1 MMITAN
7 PQAEFQALFAGRA
20 DLLADPYSLYHRL
33 RSENP
38 VYPIGP
44 QYVLTRYS
52 DVAAVLRDP
61 RFSSNG
67 NMGTRRGAALAALA
81 EPAATQL
88 REIFELT
95 GLWMLFS
102 DAPDHTR
109 RRALANRAFTARRVE
124 EMRQR
129 IQRLVDELL
138 DAVAEA
144 GTMDVIADLAYPLPV
159 IVIAELLGV
168 PVEDRELIKGWSN
181 EMALFFGANFRN
193 VAEMHRAMTEFRVY
207 LRDLVARRRIAPGDD
222 LLTALVRATDEGD
235 QLSEEELLG
244 LCMLLL
250 FAGHET
256 TTNLIGNGLLAL
268 LRHPD
273 QLALLRHD
281 PALIGSAVEELL
293 RYDSPVQG
301 TPRIATEAMTL
312 GGTVI
317 QPGQTL
323 LLFYGA
329 ANRDPER
336 FPEPDRLDI
345 TRRDNKHLAFAH
357 GAHFCLGGVLAR
369 MEGQIALGTL
379 ARLAPDLR
387 LIDQEVEW
395 RPNALM
401 RGLKALPVR
410 FSPSRRRA
418 HA

>member
-1 MMITAN
+1 MISTVTL
-7 PQAEFQALFAGRA
+7 QEEFQALFAGRA
-20 DLLADPYSLYHRL
+20 DLVADPYALYGRL
-33 RSENP
+33 RNENP

-52 DVAAVLRDP
+52 DIAAVLRDP

-67 NMGTRRGAALAALA
+67 NKGSRRGAALAALT
-81 EPAATQL
+81 EPAASQL
-88 REIFELT
+88 REIFALT

-109 RRALANRAFTARRVE
+109 RRTLANRAFTARRVDG
-124 EMRQR
+124 MRQR

-138 DAVAEA
+138 DAVA
-144 GTMDVIADLAYPLPV
+144 GTGAMDVIADLAYPLPV

-168 PVEDRELIKGWSN
+168 PVEDRGLIKGWSN

-193 VAEMHRAMTEFRVY
+193 VAEMHRAMSEFRVY
-207 LRDLVARRRIAPGDD
+207 LRDLVAQRRTAPGDD
-222 LLTALVRATDEGD
+222 LLTALVQATDEGD
-235 QLSEEELLG
+235 RLSEEELLG

-256 TTNLIGNGLLAL
+256 TTNLIGNGMLAL
-268 LRHPD
+268 LRHPA
-273 QLALLRHD
+273 QLALLRHE
-281 PALIGSAVEELL
+281 PSLIGSAVEELL

-301 TPRIATEAMTL
+301 TPRIVTKPMTL
-312 GGTVI
+312 GRTAV

-336 FPEPDRLDI
+336 FSEPDRLDI
-345 TRRDNKHLAFAH
+345 TRRDTKHLAFAH
-357 GAHFCLGGVLAR
+357 GAHFCLGAALAR
-369 MEGQIALGTL
+369 MEGQIALDALT
-379 ARLAPDLR
+379 RLAPDLH
-387 LIDQEVEW
+387 LAGGAVEW

-401 RGLKALPVR
+401 RGLK
-410 FSPSRRRA
+410 
-418 HA
+418 